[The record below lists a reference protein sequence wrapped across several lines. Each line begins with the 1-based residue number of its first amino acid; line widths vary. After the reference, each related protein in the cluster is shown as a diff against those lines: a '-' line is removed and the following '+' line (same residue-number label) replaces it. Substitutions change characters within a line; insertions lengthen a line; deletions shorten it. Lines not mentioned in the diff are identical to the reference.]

1 MHNKYEYKPKLQ
13 QPFLY
18 FAAVNNACCSSLA
31 RIIHVNNSLAQWEK
45 KNYPAI
51 LQGSKSLKVPPSPQS
66 RRLQQS
72 FE

>member
-45 KNYPAI
+45 KKLSSY
-51 LQGSKSLKVPPSPQS
+51 SPG
-66 RRLQQS
+66 L
-72 FE
+72 